1 MGVRFRK
8 RIKLAPGLH
17 LNLSGSGLSL
27 SAGPRG
33 ASMTFGGRRGT
44 YMNTGIPGSGLY
56 ARERVGAAQSHASPR
71 PATGASTV
79 QMSVTAS
86 VEDDGTVVFKDAD
99 GNPLD
104 ERLVKQAKQQ
114 AKDVIQGLMQTA
126 CDEINGHLE
135 ALERIHHATPAPDWH
150 PTYEPRPYPEPRP
163 SKHVPRKYG
172 LLDKL
177 FASRRVRVDKA
188 NADDEVTYNA
198 GMLIWNRGLR
208 EHEAREHAHKALIE
222 EKVLTDVP
230 AMEIVLEE
238 SLMDIVWP
246 RETSLESEIRDGGR
260 VVMIDVDLP
269 EIEELPRK
277 TAAVPARGYKLSIK
291 ELPTTRHQQFYMRH
305 IHGIGFRIIGE
316 VFAVLPKAEE
326 VVLSGYS
333 QRPDKA
339 TGEIQD
345 QYLYSVRVRRNEWAQ
360 INFGN
365 LDDVDPAEALG
376 RFDIRREVSKTG
388 LFKAIEPFNGPVGAG
403 STLAA

>member
-1 MGVRFRK
+1 MGIRFRK

-33 ASMTFGGRRGT
+33 ASMTFGGRGGT

-56 ARERVGAAQSHASPR
+56 MRERVGAAPSRASSR
-71 PATGASTV
+71 PSSGSSDSDTV
-79 QMSVTAS
+79 KMSITIS

-99 GNPLD
+99 GNLLD

-114 AKDVIQGLMQTA
+114 AKDAIQGLMQTA

-150 PTYEPRPYPEPRP
+150 PTYEPQPYPELKP
-163 SKHVPRKYG
+163 SKPVPRKYG
-172 LLDKL
+172 FLDKL
-177 FASRRVRVDKA
+177 FASRRARVDKN
-188 NADDEVTYNA
+188 NADAEATYNA
-198 GMLIWNRGLR
+198 SMLIWNRGLR
-208 EHEAREHAHKALIE
+208 EHEAREQARKVLLT
-222 EKVLTDVP
+222 EKVHTEVP

-291 ELPTTRHQQFYMRH
+291 ELPVTRYQQLFMRH
-305 IHGIGFRIIGE
+305 VHGIGFRIIGE
-316 VFAVLPKAEE
+316 AFAMLPKAEE

-333 QRPDKA
+333 QRPDKG
-339 TGEIQD
+339 TGEVQD
-345 QYLYSVRVRRNEWAQ
+345 QYLYSVRVRRHEWAG
-360 INFGN
+360 INFAN

-376 RFDIRREVSKTG
+376 RFDIRREITKTG
-388 LFKAIEPFNGPVGAG
+388 LFKVIVPFDEPVSA
-403 STLAA
+403 

>member
-33 ASMTFGGRRGT
+33 ASMTFGGRGGT
-44 YMNTGIPGSGLY
+44 YMNAGIPGSGLY
-56 ARERVGAAQSHASPR
+56 MRERVGAAPSRASSR
-71 PATGASTV
+71 SAAGGSNTV
-79 QMSVTAS
+79 KMSITAS
-86 VEDDGTVVFKDAD
+86 VEDDGTVVFKDAA
-99 GNPLD
+99 GKLLD
-104 ERLVKQAKQQ
+104 ESLVKQAKQQ
-114 AKDVIQGLMQTA
+114 AKDAIQGLMQTA

-135 ALERIHHATPAPDWH
+135 ALERIHHATPAPDERL
-150 PTYEPRPYPEPRP
+150 TYEAQPYLEPKP
-163 SKHVPRKYG
+163 SKPTPRKYG
-172 LLDKL
+172 FLDKL
-177 FASRRVRVDKA
+177 FGSRRARIDRENVEA
-188 NADDEVTYNA
+188 EATYNA
-198 GMLIWNRGLR
+198 SMLVWNRGLR
-208 EHEAREHAHKALIE
+208 EHEAREQARKSLFE
-222 EKVLTDVP
+222 EKAHTEVP

-291 ELPTTRHQQFYMRH
+291 ELAATRLQQLYMRH

-316 VFAVLPKAEE
+316 AFYVLPKAEE

-339 TGEIQD
+339 TGEVLD
-345 QYLYSVRVRRNEWAQ
+345 QYLYSVRVRRPDWVR
-360 INFGN
+360 INFAN

-376 RFDIRREVSKTG
+376 LFEIRREVTKSG
-388 LFKAIEPFNGPVGAG
+388 LFKAIVPFDTPA
-403 STLAA
+403 LA